1 MRRSSAAVHSR
12 LIQFKNVQK
21 HYFDLWAL
29 KKFLTNFA
37 VIQAAG
43 VSKSVKI
50 IWQYHLVGLE
60 FSNIVSET

>member
-1 MRRSSAAVHSR
+1 MRRSTAAVHSR

-43 VSKSVKI
+43 VSKSVKNI
-50 IWQYHLVGLE
+50 KAIPFSGAGILQYC
-60 FSNIVSET
+60 F

>member
-1 MRRSSAAVHSR
+1 MRRSAAAVHSR

-21 HYFDLWAL
+21 HYFNLWAL

-43 VSKSVKI
+43 VSKSV
-50 IWQYHLVGLE
+50 
-60 FSNIVSET
+60 